1 MDYSKRLDELEAKL
15 EREGLTENEKA
26 EIAIV
31 RSKALRELR
40 KSTEEA
46 LARLEAGMRAL
57 EELKNFKQNYPQ
69 DNTNE

>member
-57 EELKNFKQNYPQ
+57 EELKNFK
-69 DNTNE
+69 

>member
-31 RSKALRELR
+31 RSRALRELR

-57 EELKNFKQNYPQ
+57 EELKNFSQN
-69 DNTNE
+69 

>member
-31 RSKALRELR
+31 RSRALRELR

-57 EELKNFKQNYPQ
+57 EELKNFK
-69 DNTNE
+69 

>member
-1 MDYSKRLDELEAKL
+1 MDYNKRLTQLEEKL

-26 EIAIV
+26 EIALV
-31 RSKALRELR
+31 RSRALRELR

-57 EELKNFKQNYPQ
+57 EELKNFK
-69 DNTNE
+69 